1 MSQSYSGYSTG
12 GYSLPN
18 GFSVVIRFRR
28 AADRELGPPWLSY
41 RSRCDVCGEVSSG
54 MDRRDYM
61 QKWLVR
67 HRGHNAEWKDLTV
80 DAFDF
85 KVDQRVRDWYAV
97 YVRLLRRGVLEGG
110 IRRAVRSPS
119 PRITT
124 EEKEMMTS
132 LLEVVEASRVF
143 DDAAFSESARTRS
156 RQTKRPERDA
166 SVPKKLG
173 GAALP
178 QKGAKRKAKPPVW
191 MRHSDQWVVGD
202 TRETASE
209 EELAPHVLRQE
220 ERGETPL
227 PAASSR
233 SVVREVPDLLEQAE
247 LVLAERLLCGN
258 VTKRKD
264 KQSLICDVTERDASQ
279 QQHRVS
285 DERVGWG
292 RLESVVWLHRGQI
305 GDFADGSRLP
315 RIDTQPAPSVDPPPA
330 QMPSVHRSQLF
341 SLGGPSPLLAKMG
354 NKNGDD
360 RLYYPSNAERDV
372 SPATRFPTLSR
383 SMSARRGR
391 GHWQ

>member
-1 MSQSYSGYSTG
+1 
-12 GYSLPN
+12 
-18 GFSVVIRFRR
+18 
-28 AADRELGPPWLSY
+28 
-41 RSRCDVCGEVSSG
+41 
-54 MDRRDYM
+54 M
-61 QKWLVR
+61 QKWLER
-67 HRGHNAEWKDLTV
+67 HQGHNAEWKDLTV

-119 PRITT
+119 PLMTN
-124 EEKEMMTS
+124 EEKETMTS
-132 LLEVVEASRVF
+132 LLEVVDVSRF
-143 DDAAFSESARTRS
+143 FEDAAFSESARTRS
-156 RQTKRPERDA
+156 RPTKRPERDA

-178 QKGAKRKAKPPVW
+178 RKGAKRKAKQPVW

-209 EELAPHVLRQE
+209 EKELAPHVLHQE
-220 ERGETPL
+220 ERVEAPL
-227 PAASSR
+227 PAAANR
-233 SVVREVPDLLEQAE
+233 SVDREVSDLLEQSE

-264 KQSLICDVTERDASQ
+264 KQSLICDVTECDASR
-279 QQHRVS
+279 QQHRVC

-292 RLESVVWLHRGQI
+292 RLESVVWMHRGQM
-305 GDFADGSRLP
+305 GDFADGTRLSRT
-315 RIDTQPAPSVDPPPA
+315 DTQPIQSADRRPTRMS
-330 QMPSVHRSQLF
+330 SVHRSQLF
-341 SLGGPSPLLAKMG
+341 SLGGRFPGPSPPLAKRR

-360 RLYYPSNAERDV
+360 RLRPPFSADRDA

-383 SMSARRGR
+383 STPAGRERTRG
-391 GHWQ
+391 